1 MMAYNREI
9 EQTIVISKPQ
19 HDKLKKLA
27 EADKRTLKSYTDL
40 LIDQTYTQTF
50 SKSTN
55 KAS

>member
-1 MMAYNREI
+1 MAYNRTL

-40 LIDQTYTQTF
+40 LIDQTYAQAF
-50 SKSTN
+50 RKSTN